1 MQALNTNE
9 CWLFTCDLQ
18 AIEEGRQR
26 AGIYIF
32 EYDSRFGESYPEQ
45 FVQYDFN
52 EPATVPEHLIGA
64 CDYVLADPPYLN
76 AQCIGEFFKTMQLLA
91 RHPWQQQQQH
101 QVCNACGSLYSACLL
116 LRQR

>member
-1 MQALNTNE
+1 MERTQTLTTTICELLVMHTLQAL
-9 CWLFTCDLQ
+9 
-18 AIEEGRQR
+18 EEGRQR

-32 EYDSRFGESYPEQ
+32 EYDARFGESYPEQ

-52 EPATVPEHLIGA
+52 EPSVVPEHLIGA

-91 RHPWQQQQQH
+91 RHPWQQQQQQQ
-101 QVCNACGSLYSACLL
+101 QVKLTIVSQATV
-116 LRQR
+116 